1 MEATGQ
7 LRQTS
12 SSSSQAFDAV
22 KARVVTRSFGMRIGS
37 FGVDYTSKKVE
48 VDPEEQSASKKRDT
62 SGQAFQT
69 EMERE
74 RLRREVTDAAWNER
88 QNAAVAARVGAKG
101 ASDDPEPRADDGTQ
115 TDQQPPSAST
125 GQASRQAQET
135 SRSEDPLWRRGLT
148 AYAKARDMLLA
159 DAARSRG
166 TRLAVA

>member
-12 SSSSQAFDAV
+12 SSNQAFDAV
-22 KARVVTRSFGMRIGS
+22 KARVVTRSFGVRIGS

-48 VDPEEQSASKKRDT
+48 VDPEEQSARKQQQRDT

-74 RLRREVTDAAWNER
+74 RLRREVADAAWNER
-88 QNAAVAARVGAKG
+88 QNAAVAARAGAAGNQETEPGTG
-101 ASDDPEPRADDGTQ
+101 AGSEAQASQQTQ
-115 TDQQPPSAST
+115 T
-125 GQASRQAQET
+125 SRQAQET
-135 SRSEDPLWRRGLT
+135 ARSEDPLWRRGLT

>member
-1 MEATGQ
+1 MEAT
-7 LRQTS
+7 RQIRQAS
-12 SSSSQAFDAV
+12 QSSQAFDAV
-22 KARVVTRSFGMRIGS
+22 KARVVTRSFGVRIGS

-48 VDPEEQSASKKRDT
+48 VDPEEQSARKQRDT

-88 QNAAVAARVGAKG
+88 QNAAVAAGAASG
-101 ASDDPEPRADDGTQ
+101 AETNAGTG
-115 TDQQPPSAST
+115 TPPGQDAQT
-125 GQASRQAQET
+125 GQASTQARASSPT
-135 SRSEDPLWRRGLT
+135 EDPLWRRGLS
-148 AYAKARDMLLA
+148 AYAKARDLLLA

>member
-1 MEATGQ
+1 MEASGQ

-12 SSSSQAFDAV
+12 SSNQALDAV
-22 KARVVTRSFGMRIGS
+22 KARVVTRSFGVRIGS

-48 VDPEEQSASKKRDT
+48 VDPEEQSANKKRNT

-74 RLRREVTDAAWNER
+74 RLRREVADAAWNER
-88 QNAAVAARVGAKG
+88 QNAAWTARTG
-101 ASDDPEPRADDGTQ
+101 ASGAPEARSDEGTDSGTQTTQ
-115 TDQQPPSAST
+115 TDQAT
-125 GQASRQAQET
+125 TQAQET
-135 SRSEDPLWRRGLT
+135 PRSEDPLWRRGMT

>member
-12 SSSSQAFDAV
+12 SSNQAFDAV
-22 KARVVTRSFGMRIGS
+22 KARVVTRSFGVRIGS
-37 FGVDYTSKKVE
+37 FGMDYTSKKVE
-48 VDPEEQSASKKRDT
+48 VDPEEQSARKQRDT

-74 RLRREVTDAAWNER
+74 RLRREVADAAWNER
-88 QNAAVAARVGAKG
+88 QNAFVAARADANG
-101 ASDDPEPRADDGTQ
+101 DPETRAETGTNSGTQ
-115 TDQQPPSAST
+115 PDQVAQQ
-125 GQASRQAQET
+125 GQANQTTRQAQET
-135 SRSEDPLWRRGLT
+135 SRNDDPLWRRGLT
-148 AYAKARDMLLA
+148 AYVKARDMLLA

>member
-1 MEATGQ
+1 MEASGQ

-12 SSSSQAFDAV
+12 SSNQAFDAV
-22 KARVVTRSFGMRIGS
+22 KARVVTRSFGVRIGG

-48 VDPEEQSASKKRDT
+48 VDPEEQPTRAQRDT

-74 RLRREVTDAAWNER
+74 RLRREVADAAWNER
-88 QNAAVAARVGAKG
+88 QNAAWTARTGAAG
-101 ASDDPEPRADDGTQ
+101 ASGDPETGAGAGTDSGTQ
-115 TDQQPPSAST
+115 TTQADQT
-125 GQASRQAQET
+125 SRQAQET

-166 TRLAVA
+166 VRLAVA

>member
-7 LRQTS
+7 LRQT

-22 KARVVTRSFGMRIGS
+22 KARVVTRSFGVRIGS

-48 VDPEEQSASKKRDT
+48 VDPEEQPATKKRDS

-88 QNAAVAARVGAKG
+88 QNAAWTVRGDAIGNPETGSEAEAGADSG
-101 ASDDPEPRADDGTQ
+101 AQTPQAD
-115 TDQQPPSAST
+115 
-125 GQASRQAQET
+125 QATRQAQET
-135 SRSEDPLWRRGLT
+135 PRSQDPLWRRGMT
-148 AYAKARDMLLA
+148 AYSKARDMLLA

>member
-1 MEATGQ
+1 
-7 LRQTS
+7 
-12 SSSSQAFDAV
+12 
-22 KARVVTRSFGMRIGS
+22 VVTRSFGVRIGS

-48 VDPEEQSASKKRDT
+48 VDPEEQSARKQRDT

-74 RLRREVTDAAWNER
+74 RLRREVADAAWNER
-88 QNAAVAARVGAKG
+88 QNAAVAERADAAGAAG
-101 ASDDPEPRADDGTQ
+101 DPETEPGTGAGSEAQASQQTQ
-115 TDQQPPSAST
+115 T
-125 GQASRQAQET
+125 SRQAQET
-135 SRSEDPLWRRGLT
+135 ARSEDPLWRRGLT

>member
-12 SSSSQAFDAV
+12 SSNQAFDAV
-22 KARVVTRSFGMRIGS
+22 KARVVTRSFGVRIGS

-48 VDPEEQSASKKRDT
+48 VDPEEQSARKKRDT

-74 RLRREVTDAAWNER
+74 RLRREVADAAWNER
-88 QNAAVAARVGAKG
+88 QNAAVAG
-101 ASDDPEPRADDGTQ
+101 RADAAGDPDARAEAEAQAG
-115 TDQQPPSAST
+115 QQSQEASA
-125 GQASRQAQET
+125 GQAPGLAQAAP
-135 SRSEDPLWRRGLT
+135 RSDDPLWRRGLA
-148 AYAKARDMLLA
+148 AYSKARDMLLA
-159 DAARSRG
+159 DAARARG

>member
-12 SSSSQAFDAV
+12 SSNQAFDAV
-22 KARVVTRSFGMRIGS
+22 KARVVTRSFGVRIGS

-48 VDPEEQSASKKRDT
+48 VDPEEQSARKKRDT

-74 RLRREVTDAAWNER
+74 RLRREVADAAWNER
-88 QNAAVAARVGAKG
+88 QNAAVAGRTDAADAAGAAGSPDARAEAEAQAG
-101 ASDDPEPRADDGTQ
+101 
-115 TDQQPPSAST
+115 QQS
-125 GQASRQAQET
+125 QET
-135 SRSEDPLWRRGLT
+135 SAGQAQAAPRSDDPLWRRGLA
-148 AYAKARDMLLA
+148 AYSKARDMLLA
-159 DAARSRG
+159 DAARARG

>member
-12 SSSSQAFDAV
+12 SSNQAFDAV
-22 KARVVTRSFGMRIGS
+22 KARVVTRSFGVRIGS

-48 VDPEEQSASKKRDT
+48 VDPEEQSARKKRDT

-74 RLRREVTDAAWNER
+74 RLRREVADAAWMER
-88 QNAAVAARVGAKG
+88 QNAPVAG
-101 ASDDPEPRADDGTQ
+101 ASGDPDAGVEAGMQ
-115 TDQQPPSAST
+115 AGQQAPPASP
-125 GQASRQAQET
+125 GQASGQAQAAPRNEN
-135 SRSEDPLWRRGLT
+135 PLWRRGLA
-148 AYAKARDMLLA
+148 AYSKARDMLLA
-159 DAARSRG
+159 DAARARG

>member
-12 SSSSQAFDAV
+12 SSNQALDAV
-22 KARVVTRSFGMRIGS
+22 KARVVTRSFGVRIGS

-48 VDPEEQSASKKRDT
+48 VDPEEQSARKKRDT

-74 RLRREVTDAAWNER
+74 RLRREVADAAWIER
-88 QNAAVAARVGAKG
+88 QNAAVA
-101 ASDDPEPRADDGTQ
+101 ERADAAGDPDARAEAEAQAG
-115 TDQQPPSAST
+115 QQSQSASA
-125 GQASRQAQET
+125 GQASGQAQEAP
-135 SRSEDPLWRRGLT
+135 RSDDPLWRRGLA
-148 AYAKARDMLLA
+148 AYSKARDMLLA
-159 DAARSRG
+159 DAARARG

>member
-7 LRQTS
+7 LRQT

-88 QNAAVAARVGAKG
+88 QNAVWTTRTGETAASGDLDA
-101 ASDDPEPRADDGTQ
+101 RADAETQ
-115 TDQQPPSAST
+115 ADQQSPSVST
-125 GQASRQAQET
+125 GQASRQAQEAP
-135 SRSEDPLWRRGLT
+135 RSEDPLWRRGLT

>member
-1 MEATGQ
+1 MEAT
-7 LRQTS
+7 RQIRQAS
-12 SSSSQAFDAV
+12 QSNQAFDAV

-48 VDPEEQSASKKRDT
+48 VDPEEQSARKQRDT

-74 RLRREVTDAAWNER
+74 RLRREVADAAWNER
-88 QNAAVAARVGAKG
+88 QNAAWTTRTGDTAASG
-101 ASDDPEPRADDGTQ
+101 DPEPGAEAGTQ
-115 TDQQPPSAST
+115 SAQQSPSAST
-125 GQASRQAQET
+125 GQASRQAQEAP
-135 SRSEDPLWRRGLT
+135 RREDPLWRRGLT

>member
-1 MEATGQ
+1 MEATRQ
-7 LRQTS
+7 LRQAS
-12 SSSSQAFDAV
+12 QSNQAFDAV
-22 KARVVTRSFGMRIGS
+22 KARVVTRSFGVRIGS

-48 VDPEEQSASKKRDT
+48 VDPEEQAARKQRDT

-74 RLRREVTDAAWNER
+74 RLRREVADAAWNER
-88 QNAAVAARVGAKG
+88 QNAAVAARAG
-101 ASDDPEPRADDGTQ
+101 ASGDPESGAGAEPGPGSQASQHTQ
-115 TDQQPPSAST
+115 T
-125 GQASRQAQET
+125 SRQGQET
-135 SRSEDPLWRRGLT
+135 PRSEDPLWRRGMT